1 MRASCIAFDLDDTL
15 FLERD
20 YVRSGFAAVGEWVRS
35 QCGLTSFAERAW
47 NLFQEGF
54 RGNIFDLALEE
65 TSLPASSETIEKMV
79 RVYRSHVPNIR
90 LAQDAVCCLEALRGR
105 VRLALITDGPVES
118 QRNKVR
124 ALALSAL
131 VDQIILTAELG
142 EEFAKPHPRS
152 FQLVETL
159 SNTGGARCL
168 YVADNPAKDFSAPLQ
183 LGWRTIRVR
192 RSDGLH
198 TSVDTPRQLAVERE
212 MTDLSSLTELVLG
225 SP

>member
-20 YVRSGFAAVGEWVRS
+20 YVRSGFGAVGEWVRS
-35 QCGLTSFAERAW
+35 RFGLTSFADRAW
-47 NLFQEGF
+47 SLFQEGF
-54 RGNIFDLALEE
+54 RRNIFDLALEE

-79 RVYRSHVPNIR
+79 SVYRNHVPDIR

-124 ALALSAL
+124 ALALNASF
-131 VDQIILTAELG
+131 DQIILTAELG
-142 EEFAKPHPRS
+142 AEFVKPHPSS
-152 FQLVETL
+152 FQLIEKL
-159 SNTGGARCL
+159 SNTAGVRCL

-183 LGWRTIRVR
+183 LGWRTVRVR
-192 RSDGLH
+192 RPDGLH
-198 TSVDTPRQLAVERE
+198 ASVDTPGQLAVERE

>member
-35 QCGLTSFAERAW
+35 QLGLTRFAERAW

-54 RGNIFDLALEE
+54 RRNIFDLALEE
-65 TSLPASSETIEKMV
+65 TSLPVSSETIEQMV
-79 RVYRSHVPNIR
+79 RVYRSHVPDIC
-90 LAQDAVCCLEALRGR
+90 LAQDAVCCLEALRDR
-105 VRLALITDGPVES
+105 VWLALISDGPVES

-124 ALALSAL
+124 ALALNPSF
-131 VDQIILTAELG
+131 DQIILTAELG
-142 EEFAKPHPRS
+142 AEFVKPHPRS

-159 SNTGGARCL
+159 SNTSGVRCL

-183 LGWRTIRVR
+183 LGWRTVRIRR
-192 RSDGLH
+192 PDGLH
-198 TSVDTPRQLAVERE
+198 ASVDTPGQLAVERE

-225 SP
+225 TP

>member
-20 YVRSGFAAVGEWVRS
+20 YIRSGFAAVGEWVRS
-35 QCGLTSFAERAW
+35 QFGLTSFTERAW
-47 NLFQEGF
+47 SLFQEGF
-54 RGNIFDLALEE
+54 RRNIFDLALEE
-65 TSLPASSETIEKMV
+65 TSLPASSETIENMV
-79 RVYRSHVPNIR
+79 RVYRNHVPDIR
-90 LAQDAVCCLEALRGR
+90 LAQDAVCCLRALHGR
-105 VRLALITDGPVES
+105 VRLALISDGPVES

-124 ALALSAL
+124 ALALNESI
-131 VDQIILTAELG
+131 DQIILTAELG
-142 EEFAKPHPRS
+142 AEFVKPHPRS

-159 SNTGGARCL
+159 SNTSGARCL

-192 RSDGLH
+192 RPDGLH
-198 TSVDTPRQLAVERE
+198 ASVDTPDLLAVERE
-212 MTDLSSLTELVLG
+212 MTDLSSLTKLVLG